1 MYKITLVG
9 PESTCNATTESSE
22 AYDQFISWLR
32 EYNPIK
38 GKLNANAYPISS
50 ENRMI
55 ACRAKA
61 KRIGFTVVQ

>member
-9 PESTCNATTESSE
+9 PETTCNATTDSLE
-22 AYDQFISWLR
+22 AYNQFIKWLR

-38 GKLNANAYPISS
+38 GKLNTSAYPISS

-61 KRIGFTVVQ
+61 RRIGITVQ